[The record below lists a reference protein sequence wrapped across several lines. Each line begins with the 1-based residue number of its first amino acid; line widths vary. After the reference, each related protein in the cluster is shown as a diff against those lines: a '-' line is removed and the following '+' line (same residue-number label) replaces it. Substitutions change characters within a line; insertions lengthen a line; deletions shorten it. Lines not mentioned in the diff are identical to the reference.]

1 MNKDQKSLEL
11 LYEQVSGREPFPLIK
26 EEEAL
31 FDKAAAII
39 TKEAWKV
46 IKAEGDLNFYNHTS
60 LSQIVH
66 GLSDAL
72 KPKEMVVKYFPKEIQ
87 DEASM
92 IYFAGIIYYLPR
104 NKIFLKRYYEPED
117 GLFFDFETSYLL
129 TNVKRKVN
137 INDKEKFFQTLKEW
151 FVNHF
156 EFLFPSFE
164 HSHPDWAKWRE
175 ERLKFQG
182 VKEKLPELEGIF

>member
-1 MNKDQKSLEL
+1 MNNDQKQLEM
-11 LYEQVSGREPFPLIK
+11 LYEQVSNGRIPLIK

-46 IKAEGDLNFYNHTS
+46 IKAKGDLNFYNHTS

-66 GLSDAL
+66 GLSDVL
-72 KPKEMVVKYFPKEIQ
+72 KPKEMIAKYFPREIQ

-92 IYFAGIIYYLPR
+92 IYFAGIIYFLTR

-117 GLFFDFETSYLL
+117 GLFFDFETYYILRS
-129 TNVKRKVN
+129 VKRKVS
-137 INDKEKFFQTLKEW
+137 INDKEKFFRTLKEW

-156 EFLFPSFE
+156 EFLFPSFTHE
-164 HSHPDWAKWRE
+164 HPTWAKWRE
-175 ERLKFQG
+175 DRLKFQG